1 MGNIKGSAGCQP
13 LANSFIAAGEVEM
26 ATGGGIQVITN
37 GKILAGDKAFVTLQS
52 DDSGTPITS
61 LKAVCTAN
69 TLTITRND
77 DASAEPDANLRI

>member
-1 MGNIKGSAGCQP
+1 

-77 DASAEPDANLRI
+77 DASSVDDAVVNYLVVRAV